1 MLNNLSIKARL
12 IFVVGFLSLLL
23 AIFGA
28 VGLLSQKRANADL
41 QSMYEDR
48 LVALAQLQQ
57 VIAGINTG
65 RYAVS
70 SAMVG
75 DSGDIDKTVADL
87 TKTMKQG
94 DEIWKQFLT
103 TNLTPEERKLAD
115 QFTEQQKKFITE
127 GVKPAIEAL
136 NNRDFQ
142 SAGELFNSPLLTVF
156 KQINTTMT
164 ALMQQQQD
172 NGKLLFADSQSR
184 YHTFISLT
192 IIAILVGLSVALIV
206 GIWLIR
212 AITGPLDE
220 AVKVTQ
226 AVADG
231 DLTQSI
237 RVHSKD
243 EAGKLMEALQTM
255 NKRLQQIVGE
265 VRMGT
270 DTIATASS
278 EIASGNLDLSSRTE
292 QQAGSLEETVS
303 AMEELT
309 STVKQNADN
318 ARQAN
323 QLAASAAEVAV
334 QGGQVVSQ
342 VVSTMNNINDSSKK
356 IVDIISV
363 IDGIAFQTNILALNA
378 AVEAARAG
386 EQGRGFAVVA
396 SEVRSLAQRSAAAA
410 KEIKALID
418 DSVSKVGQGSEL
430 VAQAGVT
437 MDEVVSSVKR
447 VTDVMGEITA
457 ASQEQSSGIEEVN
470 RAISMMDQATQQN
483 AALVEQAAA
492 AAQSMQDQAVRLTQ
506 AVSVFKIDS
515 TQFSSSPR
523 STAAPSAS
531 APAAKRATSGNKAA
545 NKPAKSITPS
555 KPALPAKA
563 PTPVLAAAPKL
574 DQSDDWEQF

>member
-87 TKTMKQG
+87 NKTMKQG

-142 SAGELFNSPLLTVF
+142 SAGELFNGPLLTVF

-192 IIAILVGLSVALIV
+192 IIAIVVGLSVALIV

-220 AVKVTQ
+220 AVKVAQ

-515 TQFSSSPR
+515 TQFSSSPLPA
-523 STAAPSAS
+523 AAPSAS
-531 APAAKRATSGNKAA
+531 APAVKRATSGNKAT